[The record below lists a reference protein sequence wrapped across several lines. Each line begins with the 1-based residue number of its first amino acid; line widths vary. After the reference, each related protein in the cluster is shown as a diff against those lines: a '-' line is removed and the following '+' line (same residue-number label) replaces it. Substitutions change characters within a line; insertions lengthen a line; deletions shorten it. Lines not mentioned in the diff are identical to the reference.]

1 MDCFYHSGR
10 RAIGLCRSC
19 FRGLCGECATDL
31 DRALACRNRCEEHA
45 QALIRTL
52 DLSSQQRG
60 TVAARR
66 LLSGLSVISLLV
78 GVFVAVLGLR
88 LPMYREIALLGI
100 PFLLI
105 GLLTGNLGRALPQ
118 KTKNGANLPE
128 NTRI

>member
-10 RAIGLCRSC
+10 RAVGLCRLC
-19 FRGLCGECATDL
+19 FRGLCGECAMDL

-52 DLSSQQRG
+52 DLSSGQQQRG
-60 TVAARR
+60 AAAARR
-66 LLSGLSVISLLV
+66 LFSGISVISLAV
-78 GVFVAVLGLR
+78 GVFVAILGLR

-118 KTKNGANLPE
+118 KPKN
-128 NTRI
+128 